1 MACAAATAALNCGAD
16 VGGAAAEKPDGA
28 AAPGAIRDASCCAA
42 MAGAAAM
49 ATGTGGGGTG
59 LAGARRGATTVAT
72 GASGCTAPVLDAT
85 KEDL

>member
-16 VGGAAAEKPDGA
+16 VGGGAAEKPGA
-28 AAPGAIRDASCCAA
+28 TGPGAILDASCCAA

-49 ATGTGGGGTG
+49 AAGTGGGGT
-59 LAGARRGATTVAT
+59 ARVGARRGGATVAT
-72 GASGCTAPVLDAT
+72 GASGRTAPVLDAT

>member
-16 VGGAAAEKPDGA
+16 VGGGAAEKPGA
-28 AAPGAIRDASCCAA
+28 TGPGAILDASCCAA

-49 ATGTGGGGTG
+49 AGGT
-59 LAGARRGATTVAT
+59 ARVGARRGGATVAT
-72 GASGCTAPVLDAT
+72 GASGRTAPVLDAT